1 MRLAMTI
8 LVRDAEDLIE
18 TNLRYHKA
26 QGVDLFLIGD
36 NGSTDRT
43 LEILEP
49 YREAGLVELFHIEG
63 DARHAW
69 SAGRTML
76 ARKAYELGAD
86 WVVHDDHDEFWWPLT
101 GTLKEALEAIPERFG
116 LVSAPRTEFIARPGE
131 EFWPE
136 RLTVREARF
145 RRPPK
150 IVHRTHPQVRIRQ
163 PHPVDIWIDHGT
175 SPRDG
180 LVGRP
185 VRRAREA
192 HSESTELELLLAPSF
207 SIGVL
212 HFPVRSLEQYTRL
225 VGLAVANGDLGRDED
240 TRRVRDAYRA
250 GRLEDIYREMAFEED
265 EIAGGIDTGNLAEDT
280 GFRDYLRACPDPL
293 SGEEGPGPLSEAL
306 GWSQEHRERALA
318 ELEADGMYTLSR
330 YLQTIAYRRLS
341 DRQLRAEA
349 RGAQERLEEI
359 EATRWWRMRP
369 RYRFVTHP
377 LRRAW
382 KRWRR
387 RLRRFNDTSLDNGT
401 PPGDVTSR

>member
-18 TNLRYHKA
+18 TNLRYHRA

-49 YREAGLVELFHIEG
+49 YREAGLVELDHIEG
-63 DARHAW
+63 DARRVW
-69 SAGRTML
+69 SEGRTML

-86 WVVHDDHDEFWWPLT
+86 WVIHDDHDEFWWPLT
-101 GTLKEALEAIPERFG
+101 GTLKDALAAIPERFG
-116 LVSAPRTEFIARPGE
+116 LVSAPRTEFVARPGE
-131 EFWPE
+131 KFWPE
-136 RLTVREARF
+136 RLTVRETRF

-150 IVHRTHPQVRIRQ
+150 IVHRTNPRVRIRQ

-185 VRRAREA
+185 VRRSRET
-192 HSESTELELLLAPSF
+192 HSEATELELLLAPTF

-212 HFPVRSLEQYTRL
+212 HFPVRSLKQYTRL
-225 VGLAVANGDLGRDED
+225 VGIAVANGDLGRDED

-250 GRLEDIYREMAFEED
+250 GRLEDIYREMSFDDD
-265 EIAGGIDTGNLAEDT
+265 EIAGGIEAGHLAEDT

-293 SGEEGPGPLSEAL
+293 TAGEGPGPLAEVLA
-306 GWSQEHRERALA
+306 WSQERREHELA

-349 RGAQERLEEI
+349 RGIRTRLQEI
-359 EATRWWRMRP
+359 EASKWWRMRP
-369 RYRFVTHP
+369 RYRLITNP
-377 LRRAW
+377 LKRAG

-387 RLRRFNDTSLDNGT
+387 RLRRSDGSAAGNDTG
-401 PPGDVTSR
+401 

>member
-18 TNLRYHKA
+18 TNLRYHRA

-49 YREAGLVELFHIEG
+49 YREAGLVELYHIEG

-101 GTLKEALEAIPERFG
+101 GTLKDALAAIPERFG
-116 LVSAPRTEFIARPGE
+116 LASAPRTEFVARPGE

-192 HSESTELELLLAPSF
+192 HSEATELELLLAPNF

-212 HFPVRSLEQYTRL
+212 HFPVRSLKQYTRL
-225 VGLAVANGDLGRDED
+225 VGLAVANGDLGRDEEHAQGA
-240 TRRVRDAYRA
+240 RRLPGRAARGHLPRDGVRGRRDRREHRGRAPGGGHRLSRLPASVPGSAERQKRDRGRWPTCSA
-250 GRLEDIYREMAFEED
+250 GRRSGAS
-265 EIAGGIDTGNLAEDT
+265 ASWRSSRRTACTPSAATCRRSPIDG
-280 GFRDYLRACPDPL
+280 
-293 SGEEGPGPLSEAL
+293 
-306 GWSQEHRERALA
+306 
-318 ELEADGMYTLSR
+318 
-330 YLQTIAYRRLS
+330 
-341 DRQLRAEA
+341 
-349 RGAQERLEEI
+349 
-359 EATRWWRMRP
+359 
-369 RYRFVTHP
+369 
-377 LRRAW
+377 
-382 KRWRR
+382 
-387 RLRRFNDTSLDNGT
+387 
-401 PPGDVTSR
+401 

>member
-18 TNLRYHKA
+18 TNLRYHRA

-49 YREAGLVELFHIEG
+49 YRDAGLVELDHIEG
-63 DARHAW
+63 DARQAW
-69 SAGRTML
+69 SEGRTML

-86 WVVHDDHDEFWWPLT
+86 WVVHDDHDEFWWPMA
-101 GTLKEALEAIPERFG
+101 GTLKEALAAIPERFG
-116 LVSAPRTEFIARPGE
+116 LVSAPRTEFVARPGE

-163 PHPVDIWIDHGT
+163 PHPVDIWIDQGG

-192 HSESTELELLLAPSF
+192 HSEATELELLLSPTF

-212 HFPVRSLEQYTRL
+212 HFPVRSLKQYTRL
-225 VGLAVANGDLGRDED
+225 VGLAVANGDLGRDEEA
-240 TRRVRDAYRA
+240 RGVRDAYRA
-250 GRLEDIYREMAFEED
+250 GRLADIYDEMAFSADDVKDGIE
-265 EIAGGIDTGNLAEDT
+265 AGRLAEDT
-280 GFRDYLRACPDPL
+280 GFREYLRACPDPI
-293 SGEEGPGPLSEAL
+293 SGGDGPGPPADVL
-306 GWSQEHRERALA
+306 GWSPERREHELA
-318 ELEADGMYTLSR
+318 ELQADGMYTLSR

-341 DRQLRAEA
+341 DRELRAEA
-349 RGAQERLEEI
+349 REAVQRIERI
-359 EATRWWRMRP
+359 ESSWWWRMRP
-369 RYRFVTHP
+369 RTHIIS
-377 LRRAW
+377 
-382 KRWRR
+382 R
-387 RLRRFNDTSLDNGT
+387 RLRRTRRRGGPT
-401 PPGDVTSR
+401 GGEVPPEGPEAPS

>member
-18 TNLRYHKA
+18 TNLRYHRA

-49 YREAGLVELFHIEG
+49 YREAGLVELDHIEG
-63 DARHAW
+63 DARHVW
-69 SAGRTML
+69 SVGRTML

-86 WVVHDDHDEFWWPLT
+86 WVVHDDHDEFWWPLK
-101 GTLKEALEAIPERFG
+101 GTLKDVLGAIPEQYG
-116 LVSAPRTEFIARPGE
+116 LVSAPRTEFVAQYGE

-150 IVHRTHPQVRIRQ
+150 IIHRTHPRVRIRQ

-192 HSESTELELLLAPSF
+192 HSEATELELLLSPTF

-212 HFPVRSLEQYTRL
+212 HFPVRSLKQYTRL
-225 VGLAVANGDLGRDED
+225 VGIAVANGDLGRDD
-240 TRRVRDAYRA
+240 DARRVRDAYRA
-250 GRLEDIYREMAFEED
+250 GRLEEIYREMAFEDD
-265 EIAGGIDTGNLAEDT
+265 EITGGIEEGHLIEDS

-293 SGEEGPGPLSEAL
+293 SAGEGPGGPADVL
-306 GWSQEHRERALA
+306 GWSQERRERELA

-349 RGAQERLEEI
+349 RGAQGRLQEI
-359 EATRWWRMRP
+359 EGSAWWRMRP
-369 RYRFVTHP
+369 RYRFLTNR
-377 LRRAW
+377 LRRAL

-387 RLRRFNDTSLDNGT
+387 RSQGPNGT
-401 PPGDVTSR
+401 SAGEGPTP

>member
-18 TNLRYHKA
+18 TNLRYHRA

-49 YREAGLVELFHIEG
+49 YREAGLVELEHIEG
-63 DARHAW
+63 SPREVW
-69 SAGRTML
+69 SEGRTML
-76 ARKAYELGAD
+76 ARKAYEVGAD
-86 WVVHDDHDEFWWPLT
+86 WVIHDDHDEFWWPLT
-101 GTLKEALEAIPERFG
+101 GTLKEVVSAVPERFG
-116 LVSAPRTEFIARPGE
+116 LISAPRTEFVARPGE
-131 EFWPE
+131 DFWPE
-136 RLTVREARF
+136 RLTVRETRF

-150 IVHRTHPQVRIRQ
+150 IIHRTHPLVKIRQ
-163 PHPVDIWIDHGT
+163 PHPPDIWIDDGT

-192 HSESTELELLLAPSF
+192 HSEASELELLLAPTF
-207 SIGVL
+207 PIGVL
-212 HFPVRSLEQYTRL
+212 HFPVRSLKQYTRL
-225 VGLAVANGDLGRDED
+225 VGIAVANGDLGRDED
-240 TRRVRDAYRA
+240 TRRIRDAYRA
-250 GRLEDIYREMAFEED
+250 GRLEEIYSEMAFEDDDVKQGIE
-265 EIAGGIDTGNLAEDT
+265 AGSLAQDT

-293 SGEEGPGPLSEAL
+293 TAKQGPGAPARAL
-306 GWSQEHRERALA
+306 GWSDERRERELA
-318 ELEADGMYTLSR
+318 ELEADSMYTLSR

-359 EATRWWRMRP
+359 EATTWWRLRP
-369 RYRFVTHP
+369 RYRLITNR
-377 LRRAW
+377 LRREW
-382 KRWRR
+382 RKWRR
-387 RLRRFNDTSLDNGT
+387 RLRRGNDAPAGPYDT
-401 PPGDVTSR
+401 P

>member
-18 TNLRYHKA
+18 TNLRFHRA

-49 YREAGLVELFHIEG
+49 YREAGMVELFHIEG
-63 DARHAW
+63 DARQVW
-69 SAGRTML
+69 SEGRTML
-76 ARKAYELGAD
+76 ARKAYERGAD
-86 WVVHDDHDEFWWPLT
+86 WVVHDDHDEFWWPLS
-101 GTLKEALEAIPERFG
+101 GTLKEALAAVPERFG
-116 LVSAPRTEFIARPGE
+116 LVSAPRTEFVARSGE
-131 EFWPE
+131 DFWPE

-150 IVHRTHPQVRIRQ
+150 IVHRTHPRVQIRQ

-192 HSESTELELLLAPSF
+192 HSEATELELLLAPNF

-212 HFPVRSLEQYTRL
+212 HFPVRSLKQYTRL
-225 VGLAVANGDLGRDED
+225 VGIAVANSDLGRDDEA
-240 TRRVRDAYRA
+240 RRVREAYRE
-250 GRLEDIYREMAFEED
+250 GRLGDIYGEMVFEDD
-265 EIAGGIDTGNLAEDT
+265 EIASSIEAGHLVKDTD
-280 GFRDYLRACPDPL
+280 FRDYLRACPDPL
-293 SGEEGPGPLSEAL
+293 DGKDGPGPLADVL
-306 GWSQEHRERALA
+306 GWSDERREHELA

-341 DRQLRAEA
+341 DRQLRREA
-349 RGAQERLEEI
+349 RGAQERLADI
-359 EATRWWRMRP
+359 EGSAWWRMRP
-369 RYRFVTHP
+369 RYRFITNR
-377 LRRAW
+377 LRRGG
-382 KRWRR
+382 KKWRR
-387 RLRRFNDTSLDNGT
+387 RLRRGNGA
-401 PPGDVTSR
+401 PAGDDPIA